1 MLTIQDMGSEA
12 VYKAA
17 LQEIKKNLPLAQK
30 LFKSGFSAEEASALQ
45 KLEIRKTSLDDLE
58 FLRFFPQL
66 KDFRLEFVTGLA
78 DISGLRYCPDLK
90 EFEMVNSDVASLE
103 EVACCQGLTY
113 FCYSLEEDYKQY
125 GKSDFTF
132 LKRLP
137 ELEVICITGNRLADV
152 SVLSNLQKVNH
163 LVLEDNPITTIAPLK
178 NMRSLKQLEL
188 EYCGLTQLED
198 LGEFKALKT
207 LFLEG
212 NLFTEAQ
219 KAEYRERYSHIEME
233 FEY

>member
-1 MLTIQDMGSEA
+1 MLTAQDMGSEA

-17 LQEIKKNLPLAQK
+17 LQEIKKNFPLGQK
-30 LFKSGFSAEEASALQ
+30 IFKSRFSEEEASTVQ
-45 KLEIRKTSLDDLE
+45 KLEIRKTPLQDLE
-58 FLRFFPQL
+58 FLRFFPKL
-66 KDFRLEFVTGLA
+66 KDLRMEFVTGLT

-90 EFEMVNSDVASLE
+90 EFELVNSDVVSLE

-125 GKSDFTF
+125 GKSDFAF
-132 LKRLP
+132 LKSLP

-152 SVLSNLQKVNH
+152 SVLSNLHKVNH

-178 NMRSLKQLEL
+178 NMQSLKQLEL

-198 LGEFKALKT
+198 LSEFKVLKT

-212 NLFTEAQ
+212 NLFTEEQ
-219 KAEYRERYSHIEME
+219 KAEYRERYAHIEME